1 MSNER
6 KYKCPYCEE
15 RKTKV
20 DLVHHIDRKHEE
32 IIPENYTAS
41 RVVFNM
47 INKKECGHCVNCGK
61 ETKWNENTWKYNR
74 YCSEK
79 CLQDYSKMMKQRM
92 KKVYGKEHLLND
104 PNVQEKMLKNRS
116 ISGTYKFKDGGKR
129 DYCGSY
135 EKKLLEFF
143 DNVLHVE
150 SYEIETPG
158 PVIPYEY
165 NGKQLFWITD
175 LYYSPANLVFDVKDG
190 GDNPNKREMKDYR
203 EKQIAKENA
212 IRKLNKYNYI
222 RLTNNNFEQLLLILA
237 EIKQSMLSYDNP
249 ENIIRI
255 NEFVPG
261 TGSSNGFIIN
271 RVVDNVF
278 VNSYFAQDELDD
290 YYFYI
295 NGDKIEKVK
304 RKDIPMG
311 EYHIFKFK
319 NNCSYFNKYLESNI
333 GNKVDFD
340 KDFFYESL
348 TGKNM
353 LTPDQIIYDEN
364 FEEIES
370 SYRDIKLELINA
382 SMNYINNNDMG
393 IPILEFDVQK
403 DIQNK
408 YENLEVMQNWNGYYV
423 RNINNN
429 FVSEY
434 VESLNELESEVL
446 SELNKF

>member
-1 MSNER
+1 
-6 KYKCPYCEE
+6 
-15 RKTKV
+15 
-20 DLVHHIDRKHEE
+20 
-32 IIPENYTAS
+32 
-41 RVVFNM
+41 
-47 INKKECGHCVNCGK
+47 
-61 ETKWNENTWKYNR
+61 
-74 YCSEK
+74 
-79 CLQDYSKMMKQRM
+79 
-92 KKVYGKEHLLND
+92 
-104 PNVQEKMLKNRS
+104 
-116 ISGTYKFKDGGKR
+116 
-129 DYCGSY
+129 
-135 EKKLLEFF
+135 
-143 DNVLHVE
+143 
-150 SYEIETPG
+150 
-158 PVIPYEY
+158 
-165 NGKQLFWITD
+165 
-175 LYYSPANLVFDVKDG
+175 
-190 GDNPNKREMKDYR
+190 MKDYR

-255 NEFVPG
+255 NEFIPG

-271 RVVDNVF
+271 RVIDNVF

-319 NNCSYFNKYLESNI
+319 NNCSYFNKYLEANI

>member
-1 MSNER
+1 MANER

-32 IIPENYTAS
+32 MIPENYTAS

-143 DNVLHVE
+143 DNVLNTE
-150 SYEIETPG
+150 SHEIETPG
-158 PVIPYEY
+158 PVISYEY
-165 NGKQLFWITD
+165 NEKQLFWITD

-190 GDNPNKREMKDYR
+190 GDNPNNREMKDYR

-222 RLTNNNFEQLLLILA
+222 RLTNNNFEQLLSILA

-311 EYHIFKFK
+311 EYHIFKCK
-319 NNCSYFNKYLESNI
+319 NDCSYFNKYLESNI

-434 VESLNELESEVL
+434 VESLDELESEVL

>member
-32 IIPENYTAS
+32 MIPENYTAS

-79 CLQDYSKMMKQRM
+79 CLQDYSKMMKERM

-150 SYEIETPG
+150 SHEIETPG
-158 PVIPYEY
+158 PVIAYEY

-190 GDNPNKREMKDYR
+190 GDNPNNREMKDYR
-203 EKQIAKENA
+203 EKQIAKEKA

-382 SMNYINNNDMG
+382 SMNYINNKDMG